1 MQNKRTLDDWL
12 NWQETLMEE
21 TIVLGLD
28 RVEIVYER
36 LFPNGVP
43 FGVITIAGTN
53 GKGSTVSFLDSIYR
67 QSKYKIGRSTS
78 PHLIKYNERFA
89 INGVEASDE
98 TIIKAFELIETQRK
112 NIALTYFEFS
122 TLAALIIF
130 AEADID
136 LALLEVG
143 LGGRLDSVNVVDSD
157 VSVITNIAIDHTDYL
172 GNTREAIG
180 REKAGIM
187 RTSRPCICGDQDPPD
202 TLISYANEIN
212 TPITLVS
219 EGYPGEI
226 GLEGA
231 HQRINAAVAIK
242 AVECLMDR
250 FPVLDQ
256 MTTDGIRKASIKGR
270 FEKKYI
276 ADKTIILDVAHNP
289 AAVES
294 LVDTLRESPMNTVAI
309 FSALIDKNIIDMVSL
324 ASESIKHWYLV
335 PLSSERAIESKELRN
350 KFSKPS
356 ATSICD
362 DMNAAIKAALGRK
375 EIQRVVIFGS
385 FYTIADAT
393 LILDEI

>member
-202 TLISYANEIN
+202 TLISYADEIN
-212 TPITLVS
+212 TPITFVS
-219 EGYPGEI
+219 EGYQGEL

>member
-187 RTSRPCICGDQDPPD
+187 RTSRPCICGDQDPQD

-219 EGYPGEI
+219 EGYLGEI